1 MAYAIIILHSI
12 ALGGTGLHTT
22 QLTQQGI
29 YVALRAWYL
38 AEVMYVP
45 IATLIRMSIAFFLLR
60 IAVKPWHIWIIRI
73 NIAVVL
79 VINIVY
85 FFCTHYRSRLISVFQ
100 LGQGQVLLD

>member
-1 MAYAIIILHSI
+1 METNKNRALSQLFYIPCSIIILHSI

-29 YVALRAWYL
+29 VVALRAWYL
-38 AEVMYVP
+38 GEVLYVP
-45 IATLIRMSIAFFLLR
+45 TATLIRMSIAFFLLR
-60 IAVKPWHIWIIRI
+60 IAVKPWHVWIIRI

-85 FFCTHYRSRLISVFQ
+85 FFCA
-100 LGQGQVLLD
+100 